1 MPFLAL
7 LFAFLLWTDAS
18 ALAAQTKQPSSP
30 DHPPALSAFGIY
42 TRRMSAAYGTTA
54 PLESCRL
61 TPLSLGKADST
72 KLRWFHHW
80 MTLPSG
86 FAHGP
91 TRLRYDSLWHPQLQR
106 RWLGQEWMQDLYV
119 EPVDWYRWTRPTDG
133 NAQSAN
139 APGTLIQVR
148 EYRSYPVI
156 LARPPWAFTNVEE
169 CEWQTLGE
177 GARVMRFTLVHP
189 ELPSQWVLTAA
200 WYGRREPTARG
211 FLSIGPDEASQA
223 EALEILRLLRP
234 DGAKAPANSPAGPPL
249 HL

>member
-1 MPFLAL
+1 MAYHAVPGSPLAF
-7 LFAFLLWTDAS
+7 LFAADAS
-18 ALAAQTKQPSSP
+18 TLAAQTKEAVNPE
-30 DHPPALSAFGIY
+30 HPPALAAFGTY

-54 PLESCRL
+54 PLERCRL
-61 TPLSLGKADST
+61 TPLSLGQADST

-86 FAHGP
+86 FTHGP
-91 TRLRYDSLWHPQLQR
+91 MRLRYDSLWHPQLQR
-106 RWLGQEWMQDLYV
+106 KWLGQEWLKDLFI
-119 EPVDWYRWTRPTDG
+119 EPVDWYRWTRAPTD
-133 NAQSAN
+133 NTQSAT
-139 APGTLIQVR
+139 APGTLVQVR
-148 EYRSYPVI
+148 EDRNYPVI
-156 LARPPWAFTNVEE
+156 LARPPWSFTDVEE

-189 ELPSQWVLTAA
+189 ELPPQWVLTAA

-234 DGAKAPANSPAGPPL
+234 DEWPRA
-249 HL
+249 

>member
-1 MPFLAL
+1 MRPLASSL
-7 LFAFLLWTDAS
+7 AFLLATDAS
-18 ALAAQTKQPSSP
+18 GLAAQAKQQSRP
-30 DHPPALSAFGIY
+30 DHPPALSAFGTY
-42 TRRMSAAYGTTA
+42 TRRMSAVYGTTA
-54 PLESCRL
+54 PLEPCRL
-61 TPLSLGKADST
+61 TPLSLGQADST
-72 KLRWFHHW
+72 RLRWFHHW
-80 MTLPSG
+80 LTLPSG

-106 RWLGQEWMQDLYV
+106 KWLVQEWMQDLYV
-119 EPVDWYRWTRPTDG
+119 EPVDWYRWTRAVSG
-133 NAQSAN
+133 NAQGSTW
-139 APGTLIQVR
+139 TLIQLR
-148 EYRSYPVI
+148 EYRNYPVI
-156 LARPPWAFTNVEE
+156 LARSPWSITDVEE

-234 DGAKAPANSPAGPPL
+234 DGAKAPASSPAGPPP

>member
-1 MPFLAL
+1 M
-7 LFAFLLWTDAS
+7 FLLATEAS
-18 ALAAQTKQPSSP
+18 VLAAQTKEQSSP
-30 DHPPALSAFGIY
+30 DHPSALSAFGTY

-54 PLESCRL
+54 PLERCRL
-61 TPLSLGKADST
+61 TPLSLGPADST

-80 MTLPSG
+80 LTLPSA
-86 FAHGP
+86 FVHGP
-91 TRLRYDSLWHPQLQR
+91 TRLPYDSLRHPQLQR
-106 RWLGQEWMQDLYV
+106 KWRGEEWLQDLFV
-119 EPVDWYRWTRPTDG
+119 EPVDWYRWTRAHNDNING
-133 NAQSAN
+133 AA
-139 APGTLIQVR
+139 TLIQIR
-148 EYRSYPVI
+148 EQRNYPVI
-156 LARPPWAFTNVEE
+156 LARPPWSLTDVEE

-234 DGAKAPANSPAGPPL
+234 DDGKAP
-249 HL
+249 